1 MKKLLSIVI
10 CVLVGVTS
18 VIAQSTQKGKITINA
33 SVTTGQEH
41 CGTVQVA
48 TKTAT
53 NYATLGGWDFDK
65 VSWTYGPT
73 GVTSSQSGYAQYEKP
88 ALIGHTTGIQF
99 QLNADAQ
106 PGYYLNQWT
115 NVPYYKESYIG
126 GNWKNDG
133 TFSDNPYEGETK
145 YKESGED
152 VYNITAS
159 FAPLTVNSVTA
170 TDITNGSYDANSKTL
185 TFNTSGLNATAS
197 ATITFAVHEKTPEG
211 MDDYDWEQYS
221 NIGVD
226 GFEVEPIGYNETDK
240 TVTFNVTFQDINING
255 SYAPI
260 TITLTSKAAQN
271 ESFTNSSQTITI
283 IANSDLTP
291 TYAMP
296 ASYEFKG
303 DEAELEYK
311 VPVNATVGSQSALYA
326 TNKNNVASAV
336 TGEWEAEVVNEQAGD
351 DNSAF
356 NIVGLANG
364 NFVVNF
370 KPTEAKTYAA
380 TLKTRVTYVDSKGQT
395 IYSDYVTTRL
405 SGTGIK
411 TERSLITFNPA
422 EWDFG
427 EQPTGYTG
435 NKQFSVTLEN
445 AANVTYSFG
454 ENLAEGFPFTYD
466 ASAEG
471 FVTVIADAI
480 APGTYNATL
489 TATGDNTIEGEE
501 GNKTTATL
509 PVSIKVGLQSPLLQ
523 AGSNQTDL
531 YYLTWNVVPYATSHA
546 IYEVNGETKTDIT
559 SQVTWVTTEGNQLV
573 VSIPSD
579 GTAKSYI
586 VNSSGEY
593 NEETYEAW
601 SNVVTAN
608 MTKKLYFHVGPSV
621 YVSGHEE
628 MGGEVYV
635 DDGTAGTVANVT
647 GWTSKIEDAN
657 TYAQNTTDFSY
668 TYYAKVSD
676 DTKYAFKGWAT
687 TLHGEPAYTDNPLTI
702 TETMSDENTSVDVR
716 FLTTPY
722 YAVFES
728 FYYKCPAVSV
738 ATPSRGSGK
747 VFVSLT
753 GASVDDCTQEDI
765 TASTEVRQVPAA
777 KENHGYRVYYY
788 AKANDGANFV
798 GWSTTA
804 DGLNIISTADTYNT
818 MYYSTNKSKD
828 LPHVAAPLYAVFRS
842 DIDVRQQDR
851 MIVYVDDEGNGNIN
865 DAKVLVNFQKGTKL
879 KATLDGGD
887 ASLFILSNRS
897 GSKSGNSVT
906 FDATQGLVELVV
918 AYTGDLA
925 NAVGKEA
932 KITLTATYFD
942 NHTVDRPISI
952 IVEEA
957 PVITFLPT
965 DGKGEYTI
973 KMTNG
978 SGVNYKMTSA
988 NTEYIKVPV
997 THESMSNIEMNLTQD
1012 AINDGYYFFA
1022 WQMIDGDEKRYL
1034 SYEQLC
1040 NYQFTKSVKVRPEF
1054 IHNSIATY
1062 RIANDPSSTPY
1073 YDFAAAMKDAEK
1085 LYKANGSYQ
1094 FVILNDTR
1102 LSDDGKKTTIN
1113 VKTAVLPKGKY
1124 TIPNGVRLVIPRKGS
1139 SDFKSNLTTDDYFQG
1154 GPNQK
1159 EHIRWIVEEGTTID
1173 VNGNA
1178 IICVLAKVACAG
1190 AGKPNG
1196 TAMDYGHIELRENCC
1211 ITFNNSAKCYA
1222 YGYITGP
1229 SSSSVVMKKGTE
1241 VKELMQIQDWP
1252 GGAKMAQYYLGGT
1265 QRVFPIS
1272 QFYVQNVEAPLVL
1285 ERGSKETLHAAI
1297 LVSGITSFDF
1307 DFIGANSGFFRI
1319 GEGSFTKAYDPAIDR
1334 MQFTTSPDATTGTG
1348 NFTLGNIAFSVNL
1361 GVTANIDS
1369 KNYVLPLIHSFDF
1382 IFGSGT
1388 NTTILYDAALLPSAT
1403 MHVEKDA
1410 TVNVASTSN
1419 VYVYGKEYATINGV
1433 GYYGDASTLIPVYG
1447 RLAGM
1452 FKRTVEML
1460 EDAKVVVDGQIVL
1473 DGKLYT
1479 TSGTVDPKYANI
1491 TSNGGGK
1498 VVYNQI
1504 GSSTG
1509 NTYQLADQ
1517 SATAIPVVPAR
1528 LKNEDTSVGQ
1538 YTTPAKGNTYTYVDK
1553 KWQVTSET
1561 CDPIIPDKISY
1572 IPTFTT
1578 SDYSTSAYVG
1588 GNVSVGSITIAT
1600 NNDDI
1605 DWSKVTW
1612 GEPVIEGDN
1621 ADQFKFAFDDKG
1633 PQGKVTFKPESDG
1646 IKTATL
1652 RITATYKPTIQM
1664 GSKSVTVTYTY
1675 SQDIHLTGNAIY
1687 LAANTLAFADL
1698 TNLYKGMT
1706 TPANLFKTDSKNNGE
1721 GITITQSVNILNVQ
1735 GRGEGTTILP
1745 TNIGTVTITAKQ
1757 GDDLTKNIAGTTITK
1772 TITITEPVVW
1782 NWGDLYFGTVN
1793 ENPVTILNGATSWT
1807 LEEKEDESNI
1817 INLQG
1822 TSPNYKATI
1831 VDQIAGKYHATFTY
1845 TDNKGIE
1852 EVFTSDIYANPRHLR
1867 VDVNNDTV
1875 FRAVTLSANNQ
1886 VEYHQDSK
1894 SVQFT
1899 STSNTISQWKMTFI
1913 GVPDKVYFTPIGGNT
1928 WQIEESDNGINWTTS
1943 MPWKYLTPNIAFE
1956 MSLRPNTR
1964 YVRVSYGAG
1973 DSYTGRLHDF
1983 YITELADVKADVDK
1997 LYLPVEGNATDGY
2010 VSVTKDI
2017 ALTYA
2022 NVGQLSVTTS
2032 NSADF
2037 RLKLTDSAAEPAE
2050 AFNLPATTEENPFAI
2065 ANIEVISNAKT
2076 EQLAYLYVYQGKNL
2090 LLQIPIQTY
2099 FFPQELPIKLATDKP
2114 DGGDRFYYV
2123 TTHMHNV
2130 EWDGT
2135 NGVRTI
2141 TLDNAV
2147 SDAAPYLTF
2156 AFDGNPTYIGF
2167 DYTPSSHNN
2176 TTWEIEEFVDGE
2188 WKTVPYKTYSEEDIL
2203 GEVAGVHQLKRHVSP
2218 NADKLRVIYQSDYAE
2233 KIQMTNLVI
2242 VGNASAV
2249 VDPTKLEL
2257 DYDVAKQ
2264 VTLTAINLP
2273 GVKATTSS
2281 DNFTIAHQNDA
2292 ANYLRE
2298 VTLSSSNY
2306 DILNGSKMGDI
2317 SFNVKWTGNQMVEYG
2332 TLTYTYYNAADNTD
2346 PKNGEVLA
2354 TVELVGVKNTLTNG
2368 ILNIKTGVADGYTLK
2383 GIMDDEGKGTFDK
2396 KGAELRPIDI
2406 FAAFSTSDVPLFD
2419 YVVVYGE
2426 TSTNDG
2432 NKTITTPTSTAG
2444 SNAKTPCYV
2453 YKSNGTN
2460 YVLEKH
2466 VENANSKDKVWPD
2479 AVTIPN
2485 GKNKVSMY
2493 ITGFCPYASTG
2504 YTKDQEGVWY
2514 FTAKSGESIDI
2525 YLEDCYIYSR
2535 AKTIDGHT
2543 FADRS
2548 DGQSFVDAYV
2558 RGTGAVLV
2566 FMCETKKDNN
2576 PTAMNVTIHTLDN
2589 NLLKSNYGCFLQSV
2603 AGRAFQASSPV
2614 QIRIKDDTYY
2624 GKVTPTN
2631 LNFTDEWG
2639 ASKNSNTVD
2648 GSGNAVRTN
2657 GFISLQKQV
2666 NNAPSI
2672 DMGDPNTT
2680 VNFNGGQV
2688 ELQNA
2693 QIVSHNYKSS
2703 LAICPRSGKFAE
2715 FRLAYGMGTD
2725 DVGGTVNFKDGTT
2738 TVLPMWVSP
2747 DYFESYLCDKDEHG
2761 NFITNAKGE
2770 YLTTCLRTPTKTF
2783 VTGGSH
2789 CMMRACKD
2797 PSSQGGAPKDKAG
2810 NDGKLLGLYKFPKNP
2825 DSEQKGG
2832 WSVNGTNG
2840 LVTPTTGNV
2849 PDGYKVESVTPNN
2862 NETTTDDSDD
2872 YLNFWFDPD
2881 FEPAAQPEIDKTIS
2895 YWLTCMTEIGA
2906 EYAAKTLSV
2915 GGETFVEFT
2924 DDGIQSQVVKNLL
2937 YCKIDENI
2945 HGVIERDDFM
2955 APVKNPAPEGEGYIP
2970 IKPNLVGEFTE
2981 HYITNEESYQ
2991 VENKVYYITT
3001 ATADIWNAFTA
3012 PFDVANIY
3020 VMETY
3025 SEDELDRMS
3034 WDKKYPG
3041 GIKSREDILTIQA
3054 EQNAYFA
3061 GFCAVTIALQQN
3073 KNFERMYD
3081 EYMDWA
3087 RLQDIQLGLCDE
3099 NTTLSQYKNLN
3110 LRGMRKL
3117 IPYNGSNWATADFY
3131 LNENTDDWEIKET
3144 DGDFETQWA
3153 IPDASDG
3160 KLLEQGKTYS
3170 MLLPYCTGCVE
3181 KDEGGNPIPRTY
3193 WDYWTGKFL
3202 IFESTEG
3209 PHTIS
3214 GTNDYWDMITTVEN
3228 DGIGENTAK
3237 ILGNT
3242 TFDLINMSSDYDV
3255 LAYTADI
3262 AHSTFLTEDAPNVE
3276 PTVSFML
3283 ANIPTPQGISVMSV
3297 SRDGMITYS
3306 GKPGDGTTTGT
3317 NTPTVGGG
3325 NDLFITAINGGINIA
3340 VAAPQM
3346 VYVVN
3351 ATGHVLYNGYVT
3363 DNVNVSLPISGIYV
3377 VKGENEV
3384 QKIFF

>member
-1 MKKLLSIVI
+1 MKSIFSQINQMFSRQVLRWVI
-10 CVLVGVTS
+10 LCVVVVVFPQYANAWGGHYS
-18 VIAQSTQKGKITINA
+18 VPIGIHRDA
-33 SVTTGQEH
+33 SG
-41 CGTVQVA
+41 CGTVYLRC
-48 TKTAT
+48 TGGGDERKEDFLEIT
-53 NYATLGGWDFDK
+53 NKTLGEPNSGEEYLDLYNYIYSGSQSF
-65 VSWTYGPT
+65 TFT
-73 GVTSSQSGYAQYEKP
+73 GVTLSA
-88 ALIGHTTGIQF
+88 A
-99 QLNADAQ
+99 A
-106 PGYYLNQWT
+106 
-115 NVPYYKESYIG
+115 KE
-126 GNWKNDG
+126 
-133 TFSDNPYEGETK
+133 
-145 YKESGED
+145 
-152 VYNITAS
+152 
-159 FAPLTVNSVTA
+159 
-170 TDITNGSYDANSKTL
+170 
-185 TFNTSGLNATAS
+185 
-197 ATITFAVHEKTPEG
+197 
-211 MDDYDWEQYS
+211 
-221 NIGVD
+221 
-226 GFEVEPIGYNETDK
+226 
-240 TVTFNVTFQDINING
+240 
-255 SYAPI
+255 
-260 TITLTSKAAQN
+260 
-271 ESFTNSSQTITI
+271 
-283 IANSDLTP
+283 
-291 TYAMP
+291 
-296 ASYEFKG
+296 
-303 DEAELEYK
+303 
-311 VPVNATVGSQSALYA
+311 GSQFVGFYA
-326 TNKNNVASAV
+326 AYDGEETISESLPDQTVKWGGPQKYTHASIIYAKF
-336 TGEWEAEVVNEQAGD
+336 T
-351 DNSAF
+351 
-356 NIVGLANG
+356 
-364 NFVVNF
+364 
-370 KPTEAKTYAA
+370 AKTYLCISPSIRAVYQGESGIEIGGGTVSLVYNGGENSRPADESSEWKTEIIGSLVSQQGNGIDDSWTFDYSYHAKAA
-380 TLKTRVTYVDSKGQT
+380 DGYAFAGWHTLNGTTLTKVSDA
-395 IYSDYVTTRL
+395 IDYVPV
-405 SGTGIK
+405 GTK
-411 TERSLITFNPA
+411 SEVST
-422 EWDFG
+422 D
-427 EQPTGYTG
+427 
-435 NKQFSVTLEN
+435 EN
-445 AANVTYSFG
+445 AEAPQGPIMVALFKKSTTYYHTGVSVNIAGYEDERAEKGWVYADKG
-454 ENLAEGFPFTYD
+454 EL
-466 ASAEG
+466 
-471 FVTVIADAI
+471 
-480 APGTYNATL
+480 
-489 TATGDNTIEGEE
+489 
-501 GNKTTATL
+501 
-509 PVSIKVGLQSPLLQ
+509 
-523 AGSNQTDL
+523 
-531 YYLTWNVVPYATSHA
+531 
-546 IYEVNGETKTDIT
+546 
-559 SQVTWVTTEGNQLV
+559 
-573 VSIPSD
+573 
-579 GTAKSYI
+579 
-586 VNSSGEY
+586 
-593 NEETYEAW
+593 
-601 SNVVTAN
+601 
-608 MTKKLYFHVGPSV
+608 
-621 YVSGHEE
+621 
-628 MGGEVYV
+628 
-635 DDGTAGTVANVT
+635 GTVAAVESAGKWEKSIHDET
-647 GWTSKIEDAN
+647 VYPSVDQTE
-657 TYAQNTTDFSY
+657 YHY

-676 DTKYAFKGWAT
+676 SDKYAFKGWT
-687 TLHGEPAYTDNPLTI
+687 RTPYGEVTYTDNPFTCPPFTMTDDNT
-702 TETMSDENTSVDVR
+702 TEENAYPTA
-716 FLTTPY
+716 TY
-722 YAVFES
+722 YAVIES
-728 FYYKCPAVSV
+728 FFYKCPPVAV
-738 ATPSRGSGK
+738 ADNSRGGGL
-747 VFVSLT
+747 VYVSLAP
-753 GASVDDCTQEDI
+753 ASIDDCTKEEISAGEDLQ
-765 TASTEVRQVPAA
+765 QVAA
-777 KENHGYRVYYY
+777 TNNAHSYTVYYY
-788 AKANDGANFV
+788 AKKTDGAEFV
-798 GWSTTA
+798 GWSTTP
-804 DGLNIISTADTYNT
+804 DGLNILPNSIGKAE
-818 MYYSTNKSKD
+818 YSVAYESQNKSKSA
-828 LPHVAAPLYAVFRS
+828 PHVAPPLYAVFKHDF
-842 DIDVRQQDR
+842 DIRQQDR
-851 MIVYVDDEGNGNIN
+851 MIVYEDENGNKNIN
-865 DAKVLVNFQKGTKL
+865 DAKVLIDFQKGN
-879 KATLDGGD
+879 TLTAALTGDD
-887 ASLFILSNRS
+887 ASYFTLSNHS
-897 GSKSGNSVT
+897 GSKLGNSIT
-906 FDATQGLVELVV
+906 FDATQGLIEMVV
-918 AYTGDLA
+918 AYQGDLTQ
-925 NAVGKEA
+925 AVGKKAE
-932 KITLTATYFD
+932 ITLSATYGD
-942 NHTVDRPISI
+942 YIEPVKRNVTIT
-952 IVEEA
+952 VEEA
-957 PVITFLPT
+957 PMITFLPT
-965 DGKGEYTI
+965 DGKGTYTI

-978 SGVNYKMTSA
+978 SGVHYTMSDETKEN
-988 NTEYIKVPV
+988 IKVQI
-997 THESMSNIEMNLTQD
+997 THESMSNLEMNLTSD
-1012 AINDGYYFFA
+1012 KSGDDYRFFG
-1022 WQMIDGDEKRYL
+1022 WQMIDGTTTTYI
-1034 SYEQLC
+1034 SYDDLV

-1054 IHNSIATY
+1054 IHNSAAIYSIIGDKT
-1062 RIANDPSSTPY
+1062 NTPY
-1073 YDFAAAMKDAEK
+1073 HDFALVMNDAKDLAASM
-1085 LYKANGSYQ
+1085 GVSQ
-1094 FVILNDTR
+1094 TVVLND
-1102 LSDDGKKTTIN
+1102 SWKGEVIKSG
-1113 VKTAVLPKGKY
+1113 VLPRGNY
-1124 TIPNGVRLVIPRKGS
+1124 TIPSGVNLLIPGDKDRTYHTDLTRDAGDFIYQSGLKS
-1139 SDFKSNLTTDDYFQG
+1139 SEY
-1154 GPNQK
+1154 
-1159 EHIRWIVEEGTTID
+1159 IRWIVEEGTNITVQEHANILVYSRIVTYAND
-1173 VNGNA
+1173 DNGR
-1178 IICVLAKVACAG
+1178 
-1190 AGKPNG
+1190 PYQ
-1196 TAMDYGHIELRENCC
+1196 YGHIELKENCK
-1211 ITFNNSAKCYA
+1211 FNFLSGSNLYV

-1229 SSSSVVMKKGTE
+1229 LTSEITMYSGTT
-1241 VKELMQIQDWP
+1241 VKEVFQVKDWR
-1252 GGAKMAQYYLGGT
+1252 GGTATSLIVANAGLSEWLGGKKRT
-1265 QRVFPIS
+1265 FLIGQY
-1272 QFYVQNVEAPLVL
+1272 YVQNIEVPLIIKRGASEIL
-1285 ERGSKETLHAAI
+1285 EGGIADLADMDVNFVVSNTDAGLFRMGEGTWIKKYYDPYTDRMCFIGSKDEGATGEMHLNY
-1297 LVSGITSFDF
+1297 VSIDAGI
-1307 DFIGANSGFFRI
+1307 ANVS
-1319 GEGSFTKAYDPAIDR
+1319 SAD
-1334 MQFTTSPDATTGTG
+1334 
-1348 NFTLGNIAFSVNL
+1348 
-1361 GVTANIDS
+1361 
-1369 KNYVLPLIHSFDF
+1369 YVLPIPNNFDIKIQGNLTGVVLNDVAF
-1382 IFGSGT
+1382 MPGST
-1388 NTTILYDAALLPSAT
+1388 LT
-1403 MHVEKDA
+1403 VEKGS
-1410 TVNVASTSN
+1410 TLRVNKRLFAYDD
-1419 VYVYGKEYATINGV
+1419 VYKTIGGQ
-1433 GYYGDASTLIPVYG
+1433 GYYGAGNKV
-1447 RLAGM
+1447 LAPLTYRPGELGKE
-1452 FKRTVEML
+1452 FKYKRTEADLV
-1460 EDAKVVVDGQIVL
+1460 DAKFIIDGELIC
-1473 DGKLYT
+1473 DGGEIYT
-1479 TSGTVDPKYANI
+1479 TNATSQTTNHANI

-1498 VVYNQI
+1498 VTFGSLSGYDSEVYQI
-1504 GSSTG
+1504 
-1509 NTYQLADQ
+1509 YQDGTSPNWKSVSVA
-1517 SATAIPVVPAR
+1517 PAR
-1528 LKNEDTSVGQ
+1528 LRHGDNTYETNPQTG
-1538 YTTPAKGNTYTYVDK
+1538 TYTYVNN
-1553 KWQVTSET
+1553 KWTLNASITPDPSIPAEVDYIPRFTVSEVSEASTYVGKSIPIEVSAAPNNTNIPIADWADATKMDWDYELIGTDGNQFTLSGDGGAGTITFAPTSE
-1561 CDPIIPDKISY
+1561 
-1572 IPTFTT
+1572 
-1578 SDYSTSAYVG
+1578 G
-1588 GNVSVGSITIAT
+1588 R
-1600 NNDDI
+1600 
-1605 DWSKVTW
+1605 
-1612 GEPVIEGDN
+1612 
-1621 ADQFKFAFDDKG
+1621 
-1633 PQGKVTFKPESDG
+1633 
-1646 IKTATL
+1646 KTVTL
-1652 RITATYKPTIQM
+1652 RITATYTKNVNTANTAV
-1664 GSKSVTVTYTY
+1664 KYTY
-1675 SQDIHLTGNAIY
+1675 SKDVQLIGNASY

-1706 TPANLFKTDSKNNGE
+1706 TPANLFKTDSKKNASD
-1721 GITITQSVNILNVQ
+1721 IIVTQSVNILDVQ
-1735 GRGEGTTILP
+1735 GSGEAITILP
-1745 TNIGTVTITAKQ
+1745 KNIGTVTITAKQ
-1757 GDDLTKNIAGTTITK
+1757 DDDLTNNIAGTTITK

-1845 TDNKGIE
+1845 KDDKEIE
-1852 EVFTSDIYANPRHLR
+1852 KVFTSDIYANPRHLR

-1943 MPWKYLTPNIAFE
+1943 MPWKYLTPNVAFE

-1973 DSYTGRLHDF
+1973 DSYTGRLHDL

-1997 LYLPVEGNATDGY
+1997 LYIPVEGNATDGY

-2147 SDAAPYLTF
+2147 SDAAPYLIF

-2167 DYTPSSHNN
+2167 DYTPSSHDN
-2176 TTWEIEEFVDGE
+2176 TTWEIEEYVDGK
-2188 WKTVPYKTYSEEDIL
+2188 WTTVPHKTHSDEDIL

-2257 DYDVAKQ
+2257 DYDIAEP

-2292 ANYLRE
+2292 ANYLNE

-2332 TLTYTYYNAADNTD
+2332 TLTYTYYNADNSAD

-2354 TVELVGVKNTLTNG
+2354 TVELVGVKKTLTSG
-2368 ILNIKTGVADGYTLK
+2368 TLNINTGVANGYTLK

-2396 KGAELRPIDI
+2396 KGAELRLIDI
-2406 FAAFSTSDVPLFD
+2406 SAAFSKSDAPLFD

-2479 AVTIPN
+2479 AVTIPTD
-2485 GKNKVSMY
+2485 KNKVSMY

-2514 FTAKSGESIDI
+2514 FTADGGESIDI

-2548 DGQSFVDAYV
+2548 DGQSFVDQYV
-2558 RGTGAVLV
+2558 RGSGAVLV

-2624 GKVTPTN
+2624 NKVTPTE
-2631 LNFTDEWG
+2631 LNFTDEWPE
-2639 ASKNSNTVD
+2639 SQNTKT
-2648 GSGNAVRTN
+2648 GLNVRTN

-2672 DMGDPNTT
+2672 DMGDPNTI
-2680 VNFNGGQV
+2680 VNFDGGQV

-2797 PSSQGGAPKDKAG
+2797 PSSQGGAPKDAPE
-2810 NDGKLLGLYKFPKNP
+2810 GKDLGLYKYPNAP
-2825 DSEQKGG
+2825 WAEDVDGETVTHKGG

-2862 NETTTDDSDD
+2862 NGTDNAEDD
-2872 YLNFWFDPD
+2872 YLNFWFDPN

-2915 GGETFVEFT
+2915 GGDTFVEFT
-2924 DDGIQSQVVKNLL
+2924 ADGIQSQVVKNLL
-2937 YCKIDENI
+2937 YCKIDQNI
-2945 HGVIERDDFM
+2945 SNVIQSDNFM
-2955 APVKNPAPEGEGYIP
+2955 APVKNPAPEGDGYIP
-2970 IKPNLVGEFTE
+2970 IKPNLVGTE
-2981 HYITNEESYQ
+2981 TENYITNVESYQ

-3001 ATADIWNAFTA
+3001 ATADVWNAFTA

-3099 NTTLSQYKNLN
+3099 NTTLSQYKDLN

-3117 IPYNGSNWATADFY
+3117 TPYNGTNWATADFY
-3131 LNENTDDWEIKET
+3131 LNENTADWTIDNLDDGMFT
-3144 DGDFETQWA
+3144 TQWKT
-3153 IPDASDG
+3153 PDASDG

-3170 MLLPYCTGCVE
+3170 MLLPYCTGC
-3181 KDEGGNPIPRTY
+3181 DPDSRDY
-3193 WDYWTGKFL
+3193 WDYWTGKFI
-3202 IFESTEG
+3202 IFESTDGSVFG

-3214 GTNDYWDMITTVEN
+3214 GTDDYWNM
-3228 DGIGENTAK
+3228 IGEIEENETVLPNTAK

-3242 TFDLINMSSDYDV
+3242 TFDQLTMSSSYQV
-3255 LAYTADI
+3255 LAHSANI
-3262 AHSTFLTEDAPNVE
+3262 AHSTFFSETESIVE

-3306 GKPGDGTTTGT
+3306 GTPGDGTTTGT
-3317 NTPTVGGG
+3317 HTPTVGGG
-3325 NDLFITAINGGINIA
+3325 NDMFITGIAGGINIA
-3340 VAAPQM
+3340 VAAPQF
-3346 VYVVN
+3346 VQVVN
-3351 ATGHVLYNGYVT
+3351 ATGHIIYCGYVAN
-3363 DNVNVSLPISGIYV
+3363 NVDVILPMNGIYV
-3377 VKGENEV
+3377 VKGENEA